1 MQCIFAKFAKYS
13 YNNCHIMD
21 LELIK
26 SRLEVCECMAQG
38 MGMELVSTSD
48 EDSCKAVMTVDGR
61 NCQPFGFLSGG
72 ASLAMAETLAGCGSY
87 VLCPDAV
94 ACVGQNVQGNHV
106 HPASVGEIVTAVAR
120 IVYKGKT
127 SHVWQV
133 EICNADGE
141 LISFVT
147 VTNRIIRK

>member
-1 MQCIFAKFAKYS
+1 
-13 YNNCHIMD
+13 MD

-26 SRLEVCECMAQG
+26 SRLDVCECMAQG
-38 MGMELVSTSD
+38 IGMELVSTPD
-48 EDSCKAVMTVDGR
+48 ENSCKAVMTVDRR

-106 HPASVGEIVTAVAR
+106 HPASVGETVTAVGR
-120 IVYKGKT
+120 IMYRGKT

-133 EICNADGE
+133 EIRNAEDE

-147 VTNRIIRK
+147 VANRIIWK

>member
-1 MQCIFAKFAKYS
+1 
-13 YNNCHIMD
+13 MD

-26 SRLEVCECMAQG
+26 SRLDVCECMAQG
-38 MGMELVSTSD
+38 IGMELVSTPD
-48 EDSCKAVMTVDGR
+48 ENSCKAVMTVDRR
-61 NCQPFGFLSGG
+61 NCQPFGFLRGG

-106 HPASVGEIVTAVAR
+106 HPASVGETVTAVGR
-120 IVYKGKT
+120 IMYRGKT

-133 EICNADGE
+133 EIRNAEDE

-147 VTNRIIRK
+147 VTNRIIWK

>member
-1 MQCIFAKFAKYS
+1 
-13 YNNCHIMD
+13 MD

-26 SRLEVCECMAQG
+26 SRLDVCECMAQG
-38 MGMELVSTSD
+38 IGMELVSTPD
-48 EDSCKAVMTVDGR
+48 ENSCKAVMTVDRR

-106 HPASVGEIVTAVAR
+106 HPASVGETVTAVGR
-120 IVYKGKT
+120 IMYRGKT

-133 EICNADGE
+133 EIRNAEDE
-141 LISFVT
+141 IISFVT
-147 VTNRIIRK
+147 VTNRIIWK